1 MQLELV
7 KKEMFGEVNLDIYSK
22 GGSEEIYMTAKQLG
36 EALEYK
42 HAQRSID
49 KFVEKYPYLEENELS
64 VKTELVSTDG
74 KTYNTRVFTEDGIYE
89 VTMLSKQP
97 KAREFR
103 KFIREMLKGL
113 RKGELII
120 QSANTPVPSY
130 TIVDEIDRARRWI
143 EEAEETRRLEL
154 KVEELKPEADY
165 ARKVLSSKDTEYN
178 ATFFAKEYGVSAVTF
193 NKVLQEMGVH
203 YKSNGN
209 WLLYA
214 KYQNK
219 EYKSSKTIELKSG
232 RIVTEVFWTEK
243 GRKFIY
249 ELFKEYHLFRLGEED
264 SERTP
269 QRMKAIIKNGFG
281 AYMKTHKKFLSE
293 KDTKRLE

>member
-7 KKEMFGEVNLDIYSK
+7 KKEMFGENEFDIYRNESDDIFMTIEQLSRVLDYASK
-22 GGSEEIYMTAKQLG
+22 SAIENMLSRNVYLKDK
-36 EALEYK
+36 EYSSTHK
-42 HAQRSID
+42 VWVDD
-49 KFVEKYPYLEENELS
+49 KLR
-64 VKTELVSTDG
+64 D
-74 KTYNTRVFTEDGIYE
+74 TRVFTEDGIYE

-97 KAREFR
+97 KALDFR

-113 RKGELII
+113 RKGELVI

-232 RIVTEVFWTEK
+232 RFVTEVSWTEK

-249 ELFKEYHLFRLGEED
+249 ELLKEYHLFRLGEED
-264 SERTP
+264 SDRTP

-281 AYMKTHKKFLSE
+281 AYKKTHKKFLSE
-293 KDTKRLE
+293 QDIKRLE

>member
-7 KKEMFGEVNLDIYSK
+7 KKEMFGEVDLDIYSNK
-22 GGSEEIYMTAKQLG
+22 GGSEEIYMTIDQLAQ
-36 EALEYK
+36 ALEYGNK
-42 HAQRSID
+42 SSVDSIISRN
-49 KFVEKYPYLEENELS
+49 KYLREGEYS
-64 VKTELVSTDG
+64 VTCKLQATDG

-113 RKGELII
+113 RKGELAI
-120 QSANTPVPSY
+120 QSANTPAPSY

-249 ELFKEYHLFRLGEED
+249 ELLKEYHLFRLGEED
-264 SERTP
+264 SDRTP

-281 AYMKTHKKFLSE
+281 AYKKTHKKFLSE
-293 KDTKRLE
+293 QDIKRLE